1 MARKSGN
8 KQQAEELR
16 KLVEAVNKTN
26 TLLAAQATKKASDSK
41 TSDDRRK
48 KAANA
53 RKEQAV
59 IAKGMLAVNKITA
72 AATGAM
78 KDALNSSLKLQEQSL
93 GRGMNLS
100 QVIEASRSQQDQMVG
115 SLTGFGN
122 AVQIGY
128 EQFES
133 GLKSSNTATNELALY
148 TKLTGGNSKK
158 LLKSLAKMTRS
169 MDLSGDQEALLM
181 SSIQGL
187 SQNFGITSEE
197 LVDSLKGLDK
207 EMRTYKLLGVGA
219 EIAQAGATLTAAMGV
234 QAGSL
239 GTELL
244 ATLTSAEGMYTAAA
258 LGVTQERLALLKGE
272 GNATVNALNMVEK
285 AGKIAKDRIDQ
296 LVSGG
301 MDPAVAIAELEKT
314 LGRGVGQA
322 ALAYEQIQKEADR
335 NGRSVQEQF
344 AVAKRKAEIDQ
355 EFVNSWQNFKS
366 QVFSPLVETVTKM
379 TSGLLQWAAQNKPIM
394 VKIAQGLVLVA
405 GLISAYL
412 ATRTVGKLAG
422 AAGGLASKAG
432 GGIASFGRGF
442 MKLFAN
448 GLKGILPALG
458 AVLKT
463 ALISIPGIGLI
474 VLALGTLIYI
484 FRDEIGGFLKGIWD
498 AVKPLMHVIWGG
510 LKEVWQSI
518 LGVLEPIWKMVS
530 LVGQI
535 FWVVAQKWVKFLWSF
550 IGPVLNGVWNVI
562 SAIAPVVWDA
572 IKWVWKH
579 LKGFFDMLFS
589 PFVSIFNFLY
599 DVLLGIGDWFGVEA
613 AEKEVARRAEAEKV
627 KPMAEQAAAN
637 LPQLRKRLER
647 VNADGPRNPENA
659 RSRRAHEQR
668 IEALMERIAEQE
680 ERIAEATENQTGA
693 IETGNYDRKNQDRP
707 HTQHRTGSAG
717 YR

>member
-26 TLLAAQATKKASDSK
+26 TLLAQQASKRSTDAKAA
-41 TSDDRRK
+41 DDKRK

-53 RKEQAV
+53 RKERAV

-133 GLKSSNTATNELALY
+133 GLKSSNAATNELALY

-158 LLKSLAKMTRS
+158 LLKSMAKLTRG
-169 MDLSGDQEALLM
+169 MDLSGDQESLLM

-207 EMRTYKLLGVGA
+207 EMRTYKLLGIGA
-219 EIAQAGATLTAAMGV
+219 EITQAGATLTAAMGV

-301 MDPAVAIAELEKT
+301 MDPAVAIQQLEKT
-314 LGRGVGQA
+314 LGKGVGQA
-322 ALAYEQIQKEADR
+322 ALAYEQIKKEADR
-335 NGRSVQEQF
+335 NGRSIEEQF

-366 QVFSPLVETVTKM
+366 QVFSPLVETVTKF
-379 TSGLLQWAAQNKPIM
+379 TSGLLQFAAQNKPIM

-412 ATRTVGKLAG
+412 AAQTVGKLAG

-432 GGIASFGRGF
+432 GGIASFGKGF
-442 MKLFAN
+442 MKLFVN
-448 GLKGILPALG
+448 GIRGILPALG

-463 ALISIPGIGLI
+463 AVASIPGIGLI
-474 VLALGTLIYI
+474 VIALGTLIYI
-484 FRDEIGGFLKGIWD
+484 FRDEIGGFLMGIWE
-498 AVKPLMHVIWGG
+498 AVKPLMQAIWGG
-510 LKEVWQSI
+510 LKEVWQTI
-518 LGVLEPIWKMVS
+518 LGVLEPLYKAVS
-530 LVGQI
+530 LFGQI
-535 FWVVAQKWVKFLWSF
+535 LWKVSKMAAKFLWSY
-550 IGPVLNGVWNVI
+550 IGPVLKGVWKAVKAVTKGI
-562 SAIAPVVWDA
+562 WGA
-572 IKWVWKH
+572 IKWVWGH
-579 LKGFFDMLFS
+579 LKSFFDILFS

-599 DVLLGIGDWFGVEA
+599 DILLGIGDWLGIDA
-613 AEKEVARRAEAEKV
+613 AEEEVARRAEAEKV

-637 LPQLRKRLER
+637 LPQLREQLARER
-647 VNADGPRNPENA
+647 EDGPRNQRQA
-659 RSRRAHEQR
+659 SRRAHEHR
-668 IEALMERIAEQE
+668 MEVLMERIAEQE
-680 ERIAEATENQTGA
+680 ERIAEATEHQTGA